1 MVILTLLS
9 QMKNVAKQAAKKNKE
24 QEQQTKAT
32 TTMTKSTKNLTP
44 EQKQQAINTFNNIKS
59 QWVAKWSITNAK
71 QWAETQAE
79 KSFYNR
85 STDKEINAYK
95 TMISEWYTPAEAR
108 KAIDTV
114 TTAKRTVTYTRPKQ
128 EKTVDTWT
136 NKQQNAYDTLVSE
149 WYSEKEAKKAV
160 QKAIQK
166 DWDTWKKAR
175 VATKAFWQWVSDVWQ
190 RTVGRAVWYGTDK
203 MESKLDQRYENNE
216 KFRNGVDRVAWKL
229 KKGLNAIWVTDADI
243 QEFQKSE
250 AIRKEQGIP
259 STYWSILTDEEA
271 SSRIWTV
278 GRKSWQIAWTTA
290 LSMAA
295 WWVAGGWAKALWT
308 AAWSKVVWWL
318 AGTALGAGEWVLSAD
333 LYARWLEDR
342 AATKNERIT
351 WAALWWIFGGVS
363 WYRQTA
369 KALNAKLGKYWVD
382 ETSKLTRSEKK
393 IASMIQDT
401 SNKGKTQAIR
411 QWRTTA
417 KWWLWNKTQVQE
429 LSQSEKNAAK
439 FINKNK
445 LASSDPQKMYN
456 NINKSI
462 SDTAKSMSDDM
473 KKIKIDNSIKDEIK
487 NYIDDIKKIS
497 DNAQT
502 HNWIKKLDA
511 ITKQIDNASNAD
523 DLWKIRQSFDDL
535 FTENQKVN
543 INWTYDAI
551 QNVRLDWRWTLTK
564 AINTAA
570 EQAWDDTTKAW
581 MKYLSNMINARENLL
596 VNTKKLV
603 WKSIPTK
610 LKKIAVVGWWW
621 TLWIAWLKKLW
632 NWIKK

>member
-44 EQKQQAINTFNNIKS
+44 EQKQQAINSINNIKS
-59 QWVAKWSITNAK
+59 QWVIKWSMTNAK

-95 TMISEWYTPAEAR
+95 TMVKEWYTPAEAR

-114 TTAKRTVTYTRPKQ
+114 TTQKRTVTTTRPKT

-160 QKAIQK
+160 QQAIQK
-166 DWDTWKKAR
+166 DWDTWKKVW
-175 VATKAFWQWVSDVWQ
+175 VAAKSFAQWVSDVWQ

-259 STYWSILTDEEA
+259 STYWSILSDEEA
-271 SSRIWTV
+271 SSRVWTV

-308 AAWSKVVWWL
+308 AAWSKVVWGL
-318 AGTALGAGEWVLSAD
+318 AWATLWAWEWALSAD
-333 LYARWLEDR
+333 LFARWLEDR
-342 AATKNERIT
+342 AATKQERTI
-351 WAALWWIFGGVS
+351 WAVAGWVLWGIS

-369 KALNAKLGKYWVD
+369 KALAQNKELEKLV
-382 ETSKLTRSEKK
+382 
-393 IASMIQDT
+393 QDT
-401 SNKGKTQAIR
+401 SNRWVKRAIKEWRVTTKNWLLKTE
-411 QWRTTA
+411 T
-417 KWWLWNKTQVQE
+417 VQE
-429 LSQSEKNAAK
+429 LSQKEKDALNIIRK
-439 FINKNK
+439 EWLWNSKNPWK
-445 LASSDPQKMYN
+445 LVT

-462 SDTAKSMSDDM
+462 SKTAAEMSDDM
-473 KKIKIDNSIKDEIK
+473 KNIKVTNRWKQELKQNLKAAIENANTPWQKTKIKTVLKQLNDV
-487 NYIDDIKKIS
+487 
-497 DNAQT
+497 T
-502 HNWIKKLDA
+502 DA
-511 ITKQIDNASNAD
+511 DK
-523 DLWKIRQSFDDL
+523 LWKLRKTYDDL
-535 FTENQKVN
+535 FSEAVKSYNP
-543 INWTYDAI
+543 NWPTPMQEI
-551 QNVRLDWRWTLTK
+551 WLEWRQILNDW
-564 AINTAA
+564 INTAA
-570 EQAWDDTTKAW
+570 ENAWTSAVKEW
-581 MKYLSNMINARENLL
+581 MKRLSTMITAENTITNNLA
-596 VNTKKLV
+596 KQV
-603 WKSIPTK
+603 WKDQLTRLWRLLLWAKNTTRKALWTAAVWWGWAALWI
-610 LKKIAVVGWWW
+610 KIA
-621 TLWIAWLKKLW
+621 W
-632 NWIKK
+632 NNSSNE

>member
-9 QMKNVAKQAAKKNKE
+9 QMKNVAKQAAKNKKE
-24 QEQQTKAT
+24 QEQQTKT
-32 TTMTKSTKNLTP
+32 TTTTTKSTKNLTP

-114 TTAKRTVTYTRPKQ
+114 TTQKRTVTTTRPKT

-136 NKQQNAYDTLVSE
+136 DKQQNAYDTLVSE

-259 STYWSILTDEEA
+259 STYWSILSDEEA
-271 SSRIWTV
+271 SSRVWTV

-295 WWVAGGWAKALWT
+295 WWVAWWWAKALWT
-308 AAWSKVVWWL
+308 AAWSRVVWWL
-318 AGTALGAGEWVLSAD
+318 AWTVLWAWEWALSAD

-342 AATKNERIT
+342 AATKQERTI
-351 WAALWWIFGGVS
+351 WAVAGWVLGWIWG
-363 WYRQTA
+363 YRATA
-369 KALNAKLGKYWVD
+369 KALNENKQLAGLV
-382 ETSKLTRSEKK
+382 
-393 IASMIQDT
+393 QDT
-401 SNKGKTQAIR
+401 SKAWKERAIAE
-411 QWRTTA
+411 WRTTTKRWLFSTTQEQQLSKQEKEA
-417 KWWLWNKTQVQE
+417 IDIINKQKLWN
-429 LSQSEKNAAK
+429 SKN
-439 FINKNK
+439 
-445 LASSDPQKMYN
+445 PQTLYN
-456 NINKSI
+456 NVKKEIAK
-462 SDTAKSMSDDM
+462 TAWEMSDDM
-473 KKIKIDNSIKDEIK
+473 KNIKVKDWSKQWVKDALQDLKDSPETRNSVKKNINNLIKR
-487 NYIDDIKKIS
+487 
-497 DNAQT
+497 
-502 HNWIKKLDA
+502 LD
-511 ITKQIDNASNAD
+511 TVDNAD
-523 DLWKIRQSFDDL
+523 DLWNIRQDYDKL
-535 FTENQKVN
+535 FTPWQKAWYGKW
-543 INWTYDAI
+543 WTTEAMYDAWQEWRRI
-551 QNVRLDWRWTLTK
+551 LNDAMQKAWEDAGSQTVRNWMRRLSTLITAENNISNNLLKTVWKDSKTRLWRNRK
-564 AINTAA
+564 AI
-570 EQAWDDTTKAW
+570 
-581 MKYLSNMINARENLL
+581 
-596 VNTKKLV
+596 
-603 WKSIPTK
+603 
-610 LKKIAVVGWWW
+610 GWWAIW
-621 TLWIAWLKKLW
+621 LWVGKKALNKVSW
-632 NWIKK
+632 NSEWWYVEE

>member
-24 QEQQTKAT
+24 QEQQTKT
-32 TTMTKSTKNLTP
+32 TTTTTKSTKNLTP
-44 EQKQQAINTFNNIKS
+44 EQKQQAINSINNIKS
-59 QWVAKWSITNAK
+59 QWVIKWSMTNAK

-114 TTAKRTVTYTRPKQ
+114 TTQKRTVTTTRPKT

-166 DWDTWKKAR
+166 DWDTWKKVKTA
-175 VATKAFWQWVSDVWQ
+175 VKSFWQWVSDVWQ

-259 STYWSILTDEEA
+259 STYWSILSDEEA
-271 SSRIWTV
+271 SSRVWTV

-295 WWVAGGWAKALWT
+295 WWVAWGWAKALWT
-308 AAWSKVVWWL
+308 AAWSRVVWWL
-318 AGTALGAGEWVLSAD
+318 AGATLWAWEWALSAD

-342 AATKNERIT
+342 AATKQERTI
-351 WAALWWIFGGVS
+351 WAVAGWVLGWIWG
-363 WYRQTA
+363 YRATA
-369 KALNAKLGKYWVD
+369 KALNENKQ
-382 ETSKLTRSEKK
+382 
-393 IASMIQDT
+393 IAGLVQDT
-401 SNKGKTQAIR
+401 SKAWKERAIAE
-411 QWRTTA
+411 WRTTTK
-417 KWWLWNKTQVQE
+417 KWLFSTTQEQQLSKQEKEAIDIINKQKLWN
-429 LSQSEKNAAK
+429 SKN
-439 FINKNK
+439 
-445 LASSDPQKMYN
+445 PQTLYN
-456 NINKSI
+456 NVKKEIAK
-462 SDTAKSMSDDM
+462 TAWEMSDDM
-473 KKIKIDNSIKDEIK
+473 KNIKVKDWSKQWVKDALQDLKDSPETRNSVKKNINNLIKR
-487 NYIDDIKKIS
+487 
-497 DNAQT
+497 
-502 HNWIKKLDA
+502 LD
-511 ITKQIDNASNAD
+511 TVDNAD
-523 DLWKIRQSFDDL
+523 DLWNIRQDYDKL
-535 FTENQKVN
+535 FTPWQKAWYGKW
-543 INWTYDAI
+543 WTTEAMYDAW
-551 QNVRLDWRWTLTK
+551 QEWRRILND
-564 AINTAA
+564 AM
-570 EQAWDDTTKAW
+570 QKAW
-581 MKYLSNMINARENLL
+581 EDAGSQTVRNWMRRLSTLITAENNISNNLL
-596 VNTKKLV
+596 KTV
-603 WKSIPTK
+603 WKDSKTRLWRNRKTI
-610 LKKIAVVGWWW
+610 GWWVIW
-621 TLWIAWLKKLW
+621 LWVGKKALNKVSW
-632 NWIKK
+632 NNEWWYVEE

>member
-1 MVILTLLS
+1 MTLLS
-9 QMKNVAKQAAKKNKE
+9 DMRKVANTVALKKKQE
-24 QEQQTKAT
+24 EQQTKAKT
-32 TTMTKSTKNLTP
+32 TTTTTKKTTNLTQ
-44 EQKQQAINTFNNIKS
+44 EQKQQAINSINNIKS
-59 QWVAKWSITNAK
+59 QWIAKWSMTNAK

-114 TTAKRTVTYTRPKQ
+114 TTQKRTVTTTRPKWWSDL
-128 EKTVDTWT
+128 TD
-136 NKQQNAYDTLVSE
+136 KQKSAFDTLVSE

-203 MESKLDQRYENNE
+203 MESKLDQRYENSEWFKNA
-216 KFRNGVDRVAWKL
+216 VDRVSWKL

-259 STYWSILTDEEA
+259 STYWSILSDEEA

-278 GRKSWQIAWTTA
+278 WRKSWQIAWTTA

-295 WWVAGGWAKALWT
+295 WWVAGGWARAIWT
-308 AAWSKVVWWL
+308 AAWSKALWWLAWVVLWAWEWALSTDIYTRAVEDRRATWKEALGWAVVWWV
-318 AGTALGAGEWVLSAD
+318 LGGIWG
-333 LYARWLEDR
+333 YR
-342 AATKNERIT
+342 A
-351 WAALWWIFGGVS
+351 
-363 WYRQTA
+363 TA

-439 FINKNK
+439 FINKNN

-473 KKIKIDNSIKDEIK
+473 KKIKIDNSIKDDIK

-603 WKSIPTK
+603 WKSVPTK
-610 LKKIAVVGWWW
+610 LKKIVTRWWLGWWW
-621 TLWIAWLKKLW
+621 LYAWNKTKKFLSG
-632 NWIKK
+632 N

>member
-9 QMKNVAKQAAKKNKE
+9 QMKNVAKQAAKNKKE
-24 QEQQTKAT
+24 QEQQTKT
-32 TTMTKSTKNLTP
+32 TTTTTKSTKNLTP

-114 TTAKRTVTYTRPKQ
+114 TTQKRTVTYTRPKQ

-136 NKQQNAYDTLVSE
+136 DKQQNAYDTLVSE

-259 STYWSILTDEEA
+259 STYWSILSDEEA
-271 SSRIWTV
+271 SSRVWTV

-295 WWVAGGWAKALWT
+295 WWVAWWWAKALWT
-308 AAWSKVVWWL
+308 AAWSRVVWWL
-318 AGTALGAGEWVLSAD
+318 AWTVLWAWEWALSAD

-342 AATKNERIT
+342 AATKQERTI
-351 WAALWWIFGGVS
+351 WAVAGWVLGWIWG
-363 WYRQTA
+363 YRATA
-369 KALNAKLGKYWVD
+369 KALNENKQLAGLV
-382 ETSKLTRSEKK
+382 
-393 IASMIQDT
+393 QDT
-401 SNKGKTQAIR
+401 SKAWKERAIAE
-411 QWRTTA
+411 WRTTTKRWLFSTTQEQQLSKQEKEA
-417 KWWLWNKTQVQE
+417 IDIINKQKLWN
-429 LSQSEKNAAK
+429 SKN
-439 FINKNK
+439 
-445 LASSDPQKMYN
+445 PQTLYN
-456 NINKSI
+456 NVKKEIAK
-462 SDTAKSMSDDM
+462 TAWEMSDDM
-473 KKIKIDNSIKDEIK
+473 KNIKVKDWSKQWVKDALQDLKDSPETRNSVKKNINNLIKR
-487 NYIDDIKKIS
+487 
-497 DNAQT
+497 
-502 HNWIKKLDA
+502 LD
-511 ITKQIDNASNAD
+511 TVDNAD
-523 DLWKIRQSFDDL
+523 DLWNIRQDYDKL
-535 FTENQKVN
+535 FTPWQKAWYGKW
-543 INWTYDAI
+543 WTTEAMYDAWQEWRRI
-551 QNVRLDWRWTLTK
+551 LNDAMQKAWEDAGSQTVRNWMRRLSTLITAENNISNNLLKTVWKDSKTRLWRNRK
-564 AINTAA
+564 AI
-570 EQAWDDTTKAW
+570 
-581 MKYLSNMINARENLL
+581 
-596 VNTKKLV
+596 
-603 WKSIPTK
+603 
-610 LKKIAVVGWWW
+610 GWWAIW
-621 TLWIAWLKKLW
+621 LWVGKKALNKVSW
-632 NWIKK
+632 NSEWWYVEE